1 MMCRLDSL
9 ELKTMPMSSPSH
21 SAPAPA
27 PAPVAAV
34 AQPAEPVHHVVS
46 QAPATKPLFHTQS
59 RHAANVAPYVSLTV
73 LAFACSF
80 PSKGC

>member
-9 ELKTMPMSSPSH
+9 GLKTMPMSSPSH

-27 PAPVAAV
+27 PAAV
-34 AQPAEPVHHVVS
+34 AQQAEPVHHVVS

-59 RHAANVAPYVSLTV
+59 RHAANVAPYVSLAV